1 MGRGQNHQGDLN
13 LWMTGVQYFMEEDT
27 TDVMEI
33 TGKWKLEV
41 ELAVV
46 TELIPSHDKTLM
58 DKKLFLMNEQ
68 RKLCFLKWIYS
79 WYRDHDIVEM
89 TIKDLEYYIN
99 LVKKKWQGLI
109 WLTPV
114 L

>member
-68 RKLCFLKWIYS
+68 RKLWETMKIA
-79 WYRDHDIVEM
+79 EM
-89 TIKDLEYYIN
+89 TIKDLE
-99 LVKKKWQGLI
+99 
-109 WLTPV
+109 
-114 L
+114 